1 MVLCCADMFFKKRI
15 LLKNLPA
22 TPPYGT
28 HNMFT
33 FEVHENRYKPW
44 LEETLLPIDIC
55 LKILNN
61 VLPKEKE
68 KEREWHK
75 KALIFIRY
83 TFNATEESMILG
95 MSCLGPGK
103 LATDKTIMDKIN
115 LNSNT
120 RTPLKRS

>member
-1 MVLCCADMFFKKRI
+1 MKKPFLSPILTVTLQNGPIGAVLHVVSEFLTFIVWFCAVQTCFSRNGY

-22 TPPYGT
+22 TWPYGT

-44 LEETLLPIDIC
+44 VEETLLPIDIC

-61 VLPKEKE
+61 GLPKEKD
-68 KEREWHK
+68 KEREWYK

-83 TFNATEESMILG
+83 TLM
-95 MSCLGPGK
+95 P
-103 LATDKTIMDKIN
+103 
-115 LNSNT
+115 
-120 RTPLKRS
+120 RKRA